1 MASLCVALVQARSPG
16 AHPELA
22 LREGT
27 RRCREAAAR
36 GADVVLFP
44 ELWQLGYTS
53 WRAEPARRAE
63 WLAHATTRD
72 GPFVS
77 HFRALAREL
86 GVAIV
91 ITYLEAWPGAP
102 RNTATLIDRHGDTV
116 LTYATWPRSTSATG
130 ARSRSAA
137 SGTTA
142 RATPSSTSSS
152 RAARARSS

>member
-1 MASLCVALVQARSPG
+1 MASLKVALVQARS
-16 AHPELA
+16 
-22 LREGT
+22 
-27 RRCREAAAR
+27 R
-36 GADVVLFP
+36 GADP
-44 ELWQLGYTS
+44 E
-53 WRAEPARRAE
+53 RALRDGERAE
-63 WLAHATTRD
+63 WLAHATTLD

-77 HFRALAREL
+77 YFRALAREL

-142 RATPSSTSSS
+142 RATRSSTSSS